1 MGVPECRNDCGRLG
15 FGWLDLGHTLD
26 VDEASIDAVSAAKE
40 GVNAVSCVD
49 FIGRNDVLCEPL
61 DNSSIWEGSGCS
73 EGVHRAGP
81 PTFLV

>member
-1 MGVPECRNDCGRLG
+1 MSVAECRNNCGGSR
-15 FGWLDLGHTLD
+15 FGGLDLGHTLNI
-26 VDEASIDAVSAAKE
+26 DEAPIHAVTAAKK

-49 FIGRNDVLCEPL
+49 FVGCHDVLCELL

-81 PTFLV
+81 PAFLV

>member
-1 MGVPECRNDCGRLG
+1 MGVSERRDDDGRSG
-15 FGWLDLGHTLD
+15 FSGLDLSQTLD
-26 VDEASIDAVSAAKE
+26 VNGAAIDAVSAAKE

-81 PTFLV
+81 PAFLV